1 MNPRVIRC
9 GIVGVIPRVFWIEP
23 VMANT
28 TVDTE
33 FFTRWMRDEGYDFFH
48 YDQHCTG
55 ISLELASQLY
65 G

>member
-1 MNPRVIRC
+1 
-9 GIVGVIPRVFWIEP
+9 
-23 VMANT
+23 MANT

-33 FFTRWMRDEGYDFFH
+33 FSIRWMRDEDYDFFH
-48 YDQHCTG
+48 YHHQHCAG

>member
-1 MNPRVIRC
+1 MNRRVIRC
-9 GIVGVIPRVFWIEP
+9 AIVGVIPRVFSIEQ

-33 FFTRWMRDEGYDFFH
+33 FFTRWMRDEGYDSFH
-48 YDQHCTG
+48 YDQQCTG